1 MSSAKTVANEVTAIN
16 FATFF
21 SDLGDFGRLRRFQA
35 ILGDFG
41 RFWATLAISGDFG
54 RLWRFSTLIDVFNF
68 NTYIYTYCSCCTIY
82 VINAL

>member
-1 MSSAKTVANEVTAIN
+1 MSSAKTVANEATAIN

-41 RFWATLAISGDFG
+41 RFWAILGDFG